1 MKFNLLFSLLSSTQI
16 ELFCEFKLAL
26 TESKLRKPEI
36 PKFYKISILFVLYQ
50 RIFDFQPNFTSNSL
64 NCAEI
69 LADRC
74 KYGAK
79 QII

>member
-16 ELFCEFKLAL
+16 ELFCEFELACVKKQVPKSL
-26 TESKLRKPEI
+26 NFTKYPLDLRFTSE
-36 PKFYKISILFVLYQ
+36 FLDL
-50 RIFDFQPNFTSNSL
+50 QPNFTSNSL

-74 KYGAK
+74 KYGVK
-79 QII
+79 